1 MPQRKPSNLAKM
13 GQIRVD
19 TSAVPMENGRAVA
32 GPRVFPV
39 LCLAFWTF
47 VFLPVKREQSW
58 FTFCCYLSYKDHE
71 HSWETV
77 NESKIALMQ
86 LLALLQQQRVV
97 PFPAFAS
104 GVFCLYLFSICFDLR
119 GHICGLQWN
128 PLKAGAARGGRRSPA
143 VPDSAW
149 TAGARGRRA
158 AQAGGGGGPGTR
170 GAVRAPP
177 PRRARGTAQAARR
190 PRGASLGTR
199 APRVRLSRR
208 PGTLWKG
215 VHPFRPLGKTSEGF
229 ALF

>member
-86 LLALLQQQRVV
+86 LLALLQQERVV

-170 GAVRAPP
+170 GA
-177 PRRARGTAQAARR
+177 
-190 PRGASLGTR
+190 SLGTR
-199 APRVRLSRR
+199 APRARLSRR